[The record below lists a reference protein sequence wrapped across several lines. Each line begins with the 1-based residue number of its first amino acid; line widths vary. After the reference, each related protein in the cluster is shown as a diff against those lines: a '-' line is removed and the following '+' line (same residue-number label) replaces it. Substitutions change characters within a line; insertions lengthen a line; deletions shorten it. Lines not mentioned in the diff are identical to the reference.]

1 MATHMIDGSRL
12 SWRGLLVEGLGTGV
26 LTAAVVGAGLLGQR
40 LSPADVMAQ
49 LLCAALAA
57 AVTLALLMTLLAPI
71 SGGHLN
77 PVLTLVEAI
86 RGRISRATA
95 LGWVTAQTIGACGGT
110 VVVHVMFEEELIRT
124 LGPIRTGT
132 GVWIGEIIATAGL
145 VVVFVLARTR
155 RSMPVPVGVAGW
167 SFVAYF
173 LTSSMAFA
181 NPAMTIGRALT
192 DTFAGISRSS
202 VPGYLIAQVLGAAI
216 GLVLGLV
223 LSPRT
228 DTAPTNPEQPT
239 EKTAGPPTTDRRDPL
254 RPEAQSLERQTP
266 ADRLTRSLIINRPH
280 TPQQ

>member
-1 MATHMIDGSRL
+1 MTTHMIDGSRL

-57 AVTLALLMTLLAPI
+57 AVTLALLMPLLAPI

-86 RGRISRATA
+86 HGRISRVAA
-95 LGWVTAQTIGACGGT
+95 LGWVAVQTIGACGGT
-110 VVVHVMFEEELIRT
+110 VVVHLMFEEELIRT
-124 LGPIRTGT
+124 QGPIRTGT

-145 VVVFVLARTR
+145 VVVFVLARAR
-155 RSMPVPVGVAGW
+155 RSTPVPMGVAGW
-167 SFVAYF
+167 TFVAYF

-202 VPGYLIAQVLGAAI
+202 VPGYLIAQVLGAAV
-216 GLVLGLV
+216 GLALGLL
-223 LSPRT
+223 LSPRN
-228 DTAPTNPEQPT
+228 DTEPATPEQPT
-239 EKTAGPPTTDRRDPL
+239 EKTIDTPATDRRDPFRSEPQPL
-254 RPEAQSLERQTP
+254 DQQPP

-280 TPQQ
+280 TPRQ